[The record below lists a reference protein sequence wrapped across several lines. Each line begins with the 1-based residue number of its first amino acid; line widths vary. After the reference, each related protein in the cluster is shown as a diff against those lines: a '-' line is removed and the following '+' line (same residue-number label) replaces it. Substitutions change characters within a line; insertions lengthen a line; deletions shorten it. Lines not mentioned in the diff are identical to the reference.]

1 MQTDELIFFRGV
13 ETANQYPY
21 ETTILVREV
30 SVANTA
36 AANSLADRDL
46 TPLRLV
52 DCLKCLHDFGSRC
65 GCTGQIF
72 ELKNF
77 EI

>member
-1 MQTDELIFFRGV
+1 
-13 ETANQYPY
+13 
-21 ETTILVREV
+21 
-30 SVANTA
+30 
-36 AANSLADRDL
+36 
-46 TPLRLV
+46 LV

-77 EI
+77 EIWSVVQRFPEDCDIPQKNNPFPLILTPKKK